1 MPERR
6 VRLTIN
12 SPVKICSAVAN
23 DLSAAAGGVGGH
35 AHLTQR
41 PRARGISS
49 CAPHSLQRISFFEL
63 PVERR
68 KGGRIVRLTR
78 TTSGFVFTL
87 LVNCVPRRR
96 SCRLAKSLRAKWI
109 PGFRD

>member
-41 PRARGISS
+41 RARAGGGFHHV
-49 CAPHSLQRISFFEL
+49 PPTHSNVSRSLSFPWSE
-63 PVERR
+63 E
-68 KGGRIVRLTR
+68 KAGE
-78 TTSGFVFTL
+78 
-87 LVNCVPRRR
+87 
-96 SCRLAKSLRAKWI
+96 
-109 PGFRD
+109 